1 MIILLVQ
8 ERGAFSQNVADFFF
22 KTDTTTSADTSTT
35 PAADGSVTV
44 HTVAGKAQTV
54 TVGPSAG
61 TAVADT
67 AATNTHSSD
76 SGLSSGAVAGV
87 AVGSVAGVGAILA
100 LVLVM
105 ICAKRR
111 QNRNSRDS
119 SMNNLMAEDRNS
131 KGSIIKGF
139 FYGTHSP
146 TLSAGSSNTAHHVPA
161 FTDNR
166 MKPGTMIYPNGNRD
180 SSVSLQDNQDY
191 SRPVLRVSPNYPYRV
206 SIQSSLKLIMIRPP
220 TLIEHDHLRDN
231 KCISFLVI

>member
-1 MIILLVQ
+1 MLPQKLLYVYILYF
-8 ERGAFSQNVADFFF
+8 RFRNVADHFSQ
-22 KTDTTTSADTSTT
+22 TGATSAETSTT
-35 PAADGSVTV
+35 PAADSSVAV

-54 TVGPSAG
+54 TVGPSEG

-67 AATNTHSSD
+67 AATNTHSSN

-87 AVGSVAGVGAILA
+87 AVGSVAGFGAVLA
-100 LVLVM
+100 LLLVF
-105 ICAKRR
+105 ICTKRR

-119 SMNNLMAEDRNS
+119 SMNNLMVEDRNS

-146 TLSAGSSNTAHHVPA
+146 TLSAGSSNTPQRMPT

-180 SSVSLQDNQDY
+180 SSVSLQDNEDY
-191 SRPVLRVSPNYPYRV
+191 SRPVLRVSPNDLYKV
-206 SIQSSLKLIMIRPP
+206 FEQS
-220 TLIEHDHLRDN
+220 
-231 KCISFLVI
+231 